1 MCMKYVVKVANERF
15 TTREVVE
22 GERGVLDFLFI
33 FFKVFREEE
42 GFSFSERVQG
52 FEPQLSRKWE

>member
-1 MCMKYVVKVANERF
+1 MKYVVKVANERF

-33 FFKVFREEE
+33 FFKVFHEEE
-42 GFSFSERVQG
+42 AFSFSERVQG